1 MRSLAWTKHLL
12 FPELSTVA
20 DCTVEAV
27 GCLQY
32 SSHQFLPCLFLLFSI
47 FWIEVKLKNRF
58 LLFFSVYWLAGLAK
72 V

>member
-27 GCLQY
+27 G
-32 SSHQFLPCLFLLFSI
+32 SHHGTFL
-47 FWIEVKLKNRF
+47 WIKGTRHPIKYRNT
-58 LLFFSVYWLAGLAK
+58 
-72 V
+72 